1 MTRIAPETLWRFSI
15 VLSLALTSWLF
26 LPLRGRAGEAEGV
39 SFASLGT
46 LGKKLKD
53 SDFYELTYL
62 KKDGAKAV
70 KKTALVQIPEGTAV
84 HQERAGRVQDF
95 KEGDKLQLYG
105 KPEEKEV
112 PGKSGIAG
120 GVDRIIKGTQIV
132 VAGSEIKVN
141 KDYKD
146 PKEKGFKWCDVQ
158 VEKSGGALK
167 VKFEGQTF
175 TLALDKKTPIVVSE
189 KVENPAKF
197 LKSGVKVIVKGS
209 PTEKPAT
216 DDKKAPEAAYKASTV
231 IIVAPNL
238 AAYHD
243 SFLSI

>member
-1 MTRIAPETLWRFSI
+1 MTRLTPTTLWRFSM
-15 VLSLALTSWLF
+15 VTSLALTSWLL
-26 LPLRGRAGEAEGV
+26 LPLRARAGEAEGG

-53 SDFYELTYL
+53 NDFYELTYL

-84 HQERAGRVQDF
+84 HQEHLGRVQDF

-105 KPEEKEV
+105 KPEEREV

-132 VAGSEIKVN
+132 VAGGEIKVN

-146 PKEKGFKWCDVQ
+146 PKDKGFKWCDVE
-158 VEKSGGALK
+158 VEKSSGSLK
-167 VKFEGQTF
+167 VKFEGQTY
-175 TLALDKKTPIVVSE
+175 TLTLDKKTPIVVSA
-189 KVENPAKF
+189 KVEKPAKL
-197 LKSGVKVIVKGS
+197 LKTGVKVIIKGS
-209 PTEKPAT
+209 STDKPAT
-216 DDKKAPEAAYKASTV
+216 EDKKAPEEAYKASTV